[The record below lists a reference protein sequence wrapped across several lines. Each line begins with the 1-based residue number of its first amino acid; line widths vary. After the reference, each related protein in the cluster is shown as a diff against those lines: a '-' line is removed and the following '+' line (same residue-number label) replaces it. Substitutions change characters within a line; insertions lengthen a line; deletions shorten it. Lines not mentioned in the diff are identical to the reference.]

1 MNSMGSRLM
10 HMQGQEAPW
19 HDQEMH
25 LMGQPKIELSTRMLQ
40 SLKAEKRC
48 CKELKEATDACR
60 LAGEA

>member
-1 MNSMGSRLM
+1 MTRRCTSWVSR
-10 HMQGQEAPW
+10 
-19 HDQEMH
+19 
-25 LMGQPKIELSTRMLQ
+25 KIELSTRMLQ